1 MQFGQADACEGG
13 SGRRLALGDVLSR
26 LLLRDGLT
34 LQSLIL
40 ISIKA
45 LLILRSLISG
55 LSTALPVEVSLLIR
69 MSRLQFPCALR
80 LMHPGNM

>member
-1 MQFGQADACEGG
+1 MKEGLAGASADCCFATV
-13 SGRRLALGDVLSR
+13 SPS
-26 LLLRDGLT
+26 
-34 LQSLIL
+34 QSLIL

-80 LMHPGNM
+80 LMHPGKM

>member
-1 MQFGQADACEGG
+1 MKEGLAGAWPWETYIADCCFATV
-13 SGRRLALGDVLSR
+13 SPS
-26 LLLRDGLT
+26 
-34 LQSLIL
+34 QSLIL

-69 MSRLQFPCALR
+69 MSRLQFPFALR
-80 LMHPGNM
+80 LMHPGKM

>member
-1 MQFGQADACEGG
+1 MKEG
-13 SGRRLALGDVLSR
+13 LAGAWPWETYSVDCCFATVSPS
-26 LLLRDGLT
+26 
-34 LQSLIL
+34 QSLIL